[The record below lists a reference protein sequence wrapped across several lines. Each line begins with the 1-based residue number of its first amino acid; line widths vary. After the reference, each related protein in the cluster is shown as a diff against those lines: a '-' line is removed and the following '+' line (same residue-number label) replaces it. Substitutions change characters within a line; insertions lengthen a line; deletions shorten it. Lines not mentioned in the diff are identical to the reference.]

1 MKNTAKASDILN
13 RLGANVKANQ
23 QHSSGIAADKKDPN
37 TPLPD
42 KTTQGGFGGNTHA
55 KRSMDKAEGKEP
67 IDTSKGEAGH
77 NDSDD
82 KQDYSKEYE
91 GIYKGQ
97 GSVATA
103 AVIGK
108 KLKEGIELSVNL
120 DDMRSLLESAEDA
133 DAEFITESLAIFEA
147 TMLET
152 LNKQVDA
159 MVETATEIVE
169 STIET
174 EVLALEEQ
182 IEEYLN
188 VAVMEWAEDNR
199 LAIEESTTANIAVG
213 FMNDLARLMEAYN
226 VVLPEESVDLYE
238 QALEAGNELT
248 AENENLQAQLAEATE
263 ELQSLNK
270 LIYVESFIQDSNLTV
285 TESERLRNVAN
296 ELEFV
301 SEDDFTNKLNTIS
314 EGYIKRSVKAETG
327 NVQKQTI
334 NEDYMDTV
342 EENDVAEAYVDPTV
356 SMLAKNFT
364 K

>member
-13 RLGANVKANQ
+13 RLGKNVHANQ
-23 QHSSGIAADKKDPN
+23 NHASGITADKKDPN
-37 TPLPD
+37 APLPD
-42 KTTQGGFGGNTHA
+42 KTTQGGFGGNTHE
-55 KRSMDKAEGKEP
+55 KRTMDKSEGKDP
-67 IDTSKGEAGH
+67 IDTSKGETGV

-108 KLKEGIELSVNL
+108 KLKEGLELTVNL
-120 DDMRSLLESAEDA
+120 DDMRNLLESAEDA
-133 DAEFITESLAIFEA
+133 DAEFVTESLAIFEA

-152 LNKQVDA
+152 LNKQIDT
-159 MVETATEIVE
+159 MVVTATAIVE

-174 EVLALEEQ
+174 EVLALESE

-188 VAVMEWAEDNR
+188 VAVVEWAADNK
-199 LAIEESTTANIAVG
+199 LAIEESTTTNIAVG

-238 QALEAGNELT
+238 EAIEAGNDLVE
-248 AENENLQAQLAEATE
+248 ENEALQAQLAEATE

-270 LIYVESFIQDSNLTV
+270 VIYVESYIQDSNLTV
-285 TESERLRNVAN
+285 SESERLRTVAN

-314 EGYIKRSVKAETG
+314 EGYIKRSVKADTG

-334 NEDYMDTV
+334 NEDYMDSMDTEV
-342 EENDVAEAYVDPTV
+342 EPTAYVDPTV
-356 SMLAKNFT
+356 SLLAKNFT
-364 K
+364 R

>member
-13 RLGANVKANQ
+13 RLGKNVQANQ
-23 QHSSGIAADKKDPN
+23 NHASGITADKKDPN
-37 TPLPD
+37 APLPD
-42 KTTQGGFGGNTHA
+42 KTTQGGFGGNTHE
-55 KRSMDKAEGKEP
+55 KRTMDKSEGKEP
-67 IDTSKGEAGH
+67 IDTSKGAAGV

-97 GSVATA
+97 GSVATS

-108 KLKEGIELSVNL
+108 KLKEGLELTVNL
-120 DDMRSLLESAEDA
+120 DDMRNLLESAEQDA
-133 DAEFITESLAIFEA
+133 DFVTESLAIFEA

-152 LNKQVDA
+152 LNKQIDA
-159 MVETATEIVE
+159 MVVTATAIVE

-174 EVLALEEQ
+174 EVLALESE

-188 VAVMEWAEDNR
+188 VAVVEWAADNK
-199 LAIEESTTANIAVG
+199 LAIEESTTTNIAVG

-238 QALEAGNELT
+238 EAIEAGNDLVE
-248 AENENLQAQLAEATE
+248 ENEALQAQLAEATE

-270 LIYVESFIQDSNLTV
+270 VIYVESYIQDSNLTV
-285 TESERLRNVAN
+285 SESERLRTVAN

-314 EGYIKRSVKAETG
+314 EGYIKRSVKADTG

-334 NEDYMDTV
+334 NEDYMEGMDNEV
-342 EENDVAEAYVDPTV
+342 ETTTYVDPTV

-364 K
+364 R